1 MVYLDHCKWWK
12 LLNWVAKGGKLSMN
26 WQRLRCGWSVWNI
39 LDPFYYMRIDSKG
52 STVVIPEWLSLPL
65 SLMSLTL
72 FILFHSIILHTT
84 LLCYPLL
91 FPLHLMS
98 LSLSSPDARSPPDS
112 CYNFNTAGQCYGKC
126 GIQQPCTTSCTAI
139 PCAPEYVCITVL

>member
-1 MVYLDHCKWWK
+1 
-12 LLNWVAKGGKLSMN
+12 
-26 WQRLRCGWSVWNI
+26 
-39 LDPFYYMRIDSKG
+39 
-52 STVVIPEWLSLPL
+52 
-65 SLMSLTL
+65 MSLTL

-112 CYNFNTAGQCYGKC
+112 CYSYNTAGQCYGKC
-126 GIQQPCTTSCTAI
+126 GIQQPCTTSCTTI
-139 PCAPEYVCITVL
+139 PCTPEYVWYYCALEGVQYNTSHVCSGRSLCSVGTSCDNVVTELTCSLCSIHSTVHFFTQY